1 MGGMLTHM
9 QVVTATQAMWEKTP
23 GQIAKSIFRQNSS
36 DSLIVRATTFQANPR
51 IKRVVFICTPHR
63 GSEMASSGL
72 GRFGTSLIALPLN
85 IASAMTDA
93 LTSAELVQFT
103 GTYKRLPNSI
113 TWLKPSNPPF

>member
-1 MGGMLTHM
+1 
-9 QVVTATQAMWEKTP
+9 MWEKALGET
-23 GQIAKSIFRQNSS
+23 AKSIFRENSS

-85 IASAMTDA
+85 IASAMKGV
-93 LTSAELVQFT
+93 LTSAELVKLT
-103 GTYKRLPNSI
+103 GSCQTSPEQYHWPETVKSSI
-113 TWLKPSNPPF
+113 TGSQQRADHGAL